1 MRTASIL
8 FLVLSYAL
16 LPLNFITAKEPI
28 PTPAN
33 DPIVGSIEPYLFRQ
47 ILKNQNLEDSIA
59 NHWRDPGLQELV
71 KKHGIQLFG
80 GPMLGDVTSTSA
92 KFWLRATSP
101 CSITLKIT
109 EPNPENPSIL
119 TFKAKATEA
128 NDLTV
133 VVEAN
138 GLKPFTEYIA
148 NFSDENGPV
157 GRRENR
163 FRTSPALGQK
173 ERFSVAFGG
182 GARYNPPKERIWK
195 TVANRNPHAFLFLG
209 DNLYQDKPTHRNLQ
223 RVYYYRRQM
232 RPEFI
237 ELSATTACYAIW
249 DDHDFGANDVSGG
262 IEPFKPAWKL
272 PVWKVFKENWPNPY
286 FGGGEKQPGCWFDFS
301 IGDVDFF
308 MTDGRYYRD
317 FKKGTMLG
325 PVQKQWLKEK
335 LSNSKATFKVI
346 ASGTLWTETAD
357 KGGKDSW
364 WGVPEEREEIF
375 SLIDEKNI
383 GGVILLSADRHRT
396 DVYKIKRLNGYDL
409 YEFETS
415 KLTNNHTHGT
425 KKEALFSYNK
435 GNFFGLLDFDL
446 TKKDPEMT
454 FRCITM
460 EDEEVY
466 NLTLRESQ
474 LSHSGIKLENGPK
487 FNFDYRKKGPH
498 GSPNSIEAV
507 VQDSA
512 VVFEVKSGSG
522 IGSGK
527 IKLREGNWPKKVFVR
542 LHLAGLE
549 GFKVSNGKKILKG
562 FHMSN
567 KSNGTRKEELKIRM
581 LDAKG
586 NPVEG
591 KYLLKFSGSNKV
603 PSERLKGYF
612 EVTIPAVLLSQDVKE
627 LEINWVDFYRR

>member
-1 MRTASIL
+1 MRISSIL
-8 FLVLSYAL
+8 FYVLSYTL
-16 LPLNFITAKEPI
+16 LPLHSLTAKEPI
-28 PTPAN
+28 PTPAD
-33 DPIVGSIEPYLFRQ
+33 DPIVGSIEPYLFRK
-47 ILKNQNLEDSIA
+47 ILKNKNLEDSIA
-59 NHWRDPGLQELV
+59 NHWRDPALQELV
-71 KKHGIQLFG
+71 KKNGIQLFG
-80 GPMLGDVTSTSA
+80 GPMLGDVTATSA
-92 KFWLRATSP
+92 KFWLRATHP
-101 CSITLKIT
+101 CRITLEIT
-109 EPNPENPSIL
+109 EANSTNPSIL
-119 TFKAKATEA
+119 SFKAKATET

-133 VVEAN
+133 VLEAK
-138 GLKPFTEYIA
+138 GLKPFTEYVA
-148 NFSDENGPV
+148 NFSDDNGPA

-195 TVANRNPHAFLFLG
+195 TVADRNPHAFLFLG

-232 RPEFI
+232 RPEFV

-335 LSNSKATFKVI
+335 LSKSKATFKVI

-396 DVYKIKRLNGYDL
+396 DVYKIKRPNGYDL

-415 KLTNNHTHGT
+415 KLTNNHTHRT
-425 KKEALFSYNK
+425 KKEAIFSYNK

-446 TKKDPEMT
+446 TKEDPEMT

-460 EDEEVY
+460 ENEEVY
-466 NLTLRESQ
+466 NLTLKQSQ
-474 LSHSGIKLENGPK
+474 LTLRQTLEKSPNKIPGGSPR
-487 FNFDYRKKGPH
+487 FNFEYRAKGPH
-498 GSPNSIEAV
+498 GSPNSILATIERSKTIF
-507 VQDSA
+507 D
-512 VVFEVKSGSG
+512 VKSGFG
-522 IGSGK
+522 IGGGK
-527 IKLREGNWPKKVFVR
+527 IKLATGEWPETVLVR
-542 LHLAGLE
+542 LHLTGLE
-549 GFKVSNGKKILKG
+549 GFSVSNGKQSL
-562 FHMSN
+562 
-567 KSNGTRKEELKIRM
+567 TRSDLDIRM
-581 LDAKG
+581 LDSRG
-586 NPVEG
+586 NVKEG
-591 KYLLKFSGSNKV
+591 RYLLKT
-603 PSERLKGYF
+603 KGYY
-612 EVTIPAVLLSQDVKE
+612 EAVVPPSLLGPEVKE
-627 LEINWVDFYRR
+627 LQISWVDFYRR

>member
-1 MRTASIL
+1 MRTSSIL
-8 FLVLSYAL
+8 FFILSYAL
-16 LPLNFITAKEPI
+16 LPLHSITAKEPI
-28 PTPAN
+28 PTPAD

-47 ILKNQNLEDSIA
+47 ILKNKNLEDSIA
-59 NHWRDPGLQELV
+59 NHWRDPALQELV

-92 KFWLRATSP
+92 KFWLRATRP
-101 CSITLKIT
+101 CRITLEIT
-109 EPNPENPSIL
+109 EANSANPSIL
-119 TFKAKATEA
+119 TFKTKATET

-133 VVEAN
+133 VLEGK
-138 GLKPFTEYIA
+138 GLKPFTEYVA

-195 TVANRNPHAFLFLG
+195 TIAGRNPHAFLFLG

-396 DVYKIKRLNGYDL
+396 DVYKIKRPNGYDL

-425 KKEALFSYNK
+425 KKEAMFSYNK
-435 GNFFGLLDFDL
+435 GNFFGLLDFDFN
-446 TKKDPEMT
+446 KQDPEVT
-454 FRCITM
+454 FRCITI
-460 EDEEVY
+460 EDKEVY
-466 NLTLRESQ
+466 NLTLKHSQ
-474 LSHSGIKLENGPK
+474 LSKSKVPVKQPNESPK
-487 FNFDYRKKGPH
+487 NLPEFNFDYQKKGPH
-498 GSPNSIEAV
+498 GSPNSILATIGRSKTIF
-507 VQDSA
+507 D
-512 VVFEVKSGSG
+512 VKSGFG
-522 IGSGK
+522 IGAGK
-527 IKLREGNWPKKVFVR
+527 IRLATGEWPEKVLVR
-542 LHLAGLE
+542 LHLTGLE
-549 GFKVSNGKKILKG
+549 GFSVSNGKQSLTRSDLDIRILD
-562 FHMSN
+562 
-567 KSNGTRKEELKIRM
+567 L
-581 LDAKG
+581 KG
-586 NPVEG
+586 NPVKG
-591 KYLLKFSGSNKV
+591 PYLLKSLGPNK
-603 PSERLKGYF
+603 SKRIEGYY
-612 EVTIPAVLLSQDVKE
+612 EARIPQSLLTEDTKE
-627 LEINWVDFYRR
+627 IRISWVDFYRR

>member
-1 MRTASIL
+1 MRISSIL
-8 FLVLSYAL
+8 FYVLSYTL
-16 LPLNFITAKEPI
+16 LPLHSLTAKEPI
-28 PTPAN
+28 PTPAD

-47 ILKNQNLEDSIA
+47 ILKNKDLEDSIA
-59 NHWRDPGLQELV
+59 NHWRDPALQELV
-71 KKHGIQLFG
+71 KKNGIQLFG

-92 KFWLRATSP
+92 KFWLRATHP
-101 CSITLKIT
+101 CRITLEIT
-109 EPNPENPSIL
+109 EANSTNPSIL
-119 TFKAKATEA
+119 SFKTKATET

-133 VVEAN
+133 VLEAK
-138 GLKPFTEYIA
+138 GLKPFTEYVA
-148 NFSDENGPV
+148 NFSDDNGPA

-195 TVANRNPHAFLFLG
+195 TVADRNPHAFLFLG

-232 RPEFI
+232 RPEFV

-335 LSNSKATFKVI
+335 LNNSEATFKVI

-396 DVYKIKRLNGYDL
+396 DVYKIKRPNGYDL

-425 KKEALFSYNK
+425 KKQAVFSYNK

-446 TKKDPEMT
+446 TKEDPEMT

-460 EDEEVY
+460 ENEEVY
-466 NLTLRESQ
+466 NLTLKQSQ
-474 LSHSGIKLENGPK
+474 LALRQTPEKSPNKIPGGSPR
-487 FNFDYRKKGPH
+487 FNFEYRAKGPH
-498 GSPNSIEAV
+498 GSPNSILATIERSKTIF
-507 VQDSA
+507 D
-512 VVFEVKSGSG
+512 VKSGFG
-522 IGSGK
+522 IGGGK
-527 IKLREGNWPKKVFVR
+527 IKLATGEWPDKVLVR
-542 LHLAGLE
+542 LHLTGLE
-549 GFKVSNGKKILKG
+549 GFSVSNGKQSL
-562 FHMSN
+562 
-567 KSNGTRKEELKIRM
+567 TRSDLDIRM
-581 LDAKG
+581 FDSKG
-586 NPVEG
+586 KPAEG
-591 KYLLKFSGSNKV
+591 SYLLKK
-603 PSERLKGYF
+603 KGYY
-612 EVTIPAVLLSQDVKE
+612 EATIPPSLLGSDVP
-627 LEINWVDFYRR
+627 EIEISWVDFYRR

>member
-1 MRTASIL
+1 MRISSIL
-8 FLVLSYAL
+8 FFFLSYTL
-16 LPLNFITAKEPI
+16 LSLHSLTGKAPI
-28 PTPAN
+28 PTPPT
-33 DPIVGSIEPYLFRQ
+33 DPIVGPIEPYLFRQ
-47 ILKNQNLEDSIA
+47 ILENKNLEDGIA
-59 NHWRDPGLQELV
+59 NHWRDPSLQKLIQEN
-71 KKHGIQLFG
+71 GIQLFG

-92 KFWLRATSP
+92 KFWLRATHP
-101 CSITLKIT
+101 CRITLGIT
-109 EPNPENPSIL
+109 EANSATAPIL
-119 TFKAKATEA
+119 AFKTKATEA

-133 VVEAN
+133 IIEAN
-138 GLKPFTEYIA
+138 GLKPFTEYLA
-148 NFSDENGPV
+148 NFSDENGPI
-157 GRRENR
+157 GRRNNR

-195 TVANRNPHAFLFLG
+195 TVASRKPHAFLFLG

-232 RPEFI
+232 RPEFV

-396 DVYKIKRLNGYDL
+396 DVYKIKRPNGYDL

-425 KKEALFSYNK
+425 KKEAIFSYNK

-466 NLTLRESQ
+466 NLTLRKSQ
-474 LSHSGIKLENGPK
+474 LSQKGIKLGNGPK

-512 VVFEVKSGSG
+512 VVFDVKSGGG

-527 IKLREGNWPKKVFVR
+527 IKVSEGNWPKKVVVR
-542 LHLAGLE
+542 LHLTGLE
-549 GFKVSNGKKILKG
+549 GFSVSNGKKMLEG

-567 KSNGTRKEELKIRM
+567 KSNDDRKEELKIRM
-581 LDAKG
+581 LDGKG
-586 NPVEG
+586 KPAEG
-591 KYLLKFSGSNKV
+591 KYLLKSYGPNKFKRI
-603 PSERLKGYF
+603 EGYY
-612 EVTIPAVLLSQDVKE
+612 EATIPKSLLTEDTKE
-627 LEINWVDFYRR
+627 IEIRWVDFYRR

>member
-1 MRTASIL
+1 MNQLIQTCLIFSLTTIL
-8 FLVLSYAL
+8 IPELFS
-16 LPLNFITAKEPI
+16 KGPI
-28 PTPAN
+28 PTPKE
-33 DPIVGSIEPYLFRQ
+33 DPVVGPIEPFFFEH
-47 ILKNQNLEDSIA
+47 ILKGDDLDDSIA
-59 NHWRDPGLQELV
+59 NHWNDPQLRKIVQ
-71 KKHGIQLFG
+71 KHGIKLFG
-80 GPMLGDVTSTSA
+80 GPMLGKVTSTSA
-92 KFWLRATSP
+92 TFWLRATKP
-101 CSITLKIT
+101 GKIKLSIK
-109 EPNPENPSIL
+109 EEAGEGEVHSVEGE
-119 TFKAKATEA
+119 ATEDD
-128 NDLTV
+128 DLTLLLT
-133 VVEAN
+133 VEE
-138 GLKPFTEYIA
+138 LKPFTRYRAIFTDGNGEVIA
-148 NFSDENGPV
+148 RPEQG
-157 GRRENR
+157 
-163 FRTSPALGQK
+163 FRTSPAPGQK
-173 ERFSVAFGG
+173 TRFSVAFGG
-182 GARYNPPKERIWK
+182 GARYNPPKEKIWETIAGRK
-195 TVANRNPHAFLFLG
+195 PHAFLFLG

-232 RPEFI
+232 RPEFVR
-237 ELSATTACYAIW
+237 LSSSTACYAIW

-262 IEPFKPAWKL
+262 LDPFKPTWKV

-301 IGDVDFF
+301 VGDIDFF

-325 PVQKQWLKEK
+325 PVQKKWLKEK
-335 LSNSKATFKVI
+335 LRASTATFKVI

-375 SLIDEKNI
+375 SLIEQEKIN
-383 GGVILLSADRHRT
+383 GVFLLSADRHRT
-396 DVYKIKRLNGYDL
+396 DVYRIKRPDGYDL

-425 KKEALFSYNK
+425 KKEAVFSYNK

-460 EDEEVY
+460 EDKEVY
-466 NLTLRESQ
+466 SLTLRKSQ
-474 LSHSGIKLENGPK
+474 LSHPGTKLENGPK

-498 GSPNSIEAV
+498 GSPNSIEETVTESSVAF
-507 VQDSA
+507 D
-512 VVFEVKSGSG
+512 VKSGFG

-527 IKLREGNWPKKVFVR
+527 IKLTEGAWPKKVFVR

-549 GFKVSNGKKILKG
+549 GFSVSTGKKILEG

-567 KSNGTRKEELKIRM
+567 KSNGARKEELQIRM
-581 LDAKG
+581 LDLKG

-591 KYLLKFSGSNKV
+591 KYLLKSLGPNK
-603 PSERLKGYF
+603 SKRIEGYY
-612 EVTIPAVLLSQDVKE
+612 EATIPKSLLTEDTKE
-627 LEINWVDFYRR
+627 IEIRWVDFYRR

>member
-1 MRTASIL
+1 MRTSSIL
-8 FLVLSYAL
+8 FFVLSYTL
-16 LPLNFITAKEPI
+16 LPLHSLTAKEPI
-28 PTPAN
+28 PTPAD

-47 ILKNQNLEDSIA
+47 ILENENLEDSIA
-59 NHWRDPGLQELV
+59 NHWRDPALQALV

-92 KFWLRATSP
+92 KFWLRTTHP
-101 CSITLKIT
+101 CRITLEIT
-109 EPNPENPSIL
+109 EANSANPSIL
-119 TFKAKATEA
+119 TFKTKATET

-133 VVEAN
+133 VLEGK
-138 GLKPFTEYIA
+138 GLKPFTEYVA

-195 TVANRNPHAFLFLG
+195 TIAGRNPHAFLFLG

-262 IEPFKPAWKL
+262 GDPFKPAWKL

-383 GGVILLSADRHRT
+383 DGVILLSADRHRT
-396 DVYKIKRLNGYDL
+396 DIYKIKRPDGYDL

-425 KKEALFSYNK
+425 KKEAVFSYNK
-435 GNFFGLLDFDL
+435 GNFFGLLDFDFN
-446 TKKDPEMT
+446 KQDPAVT
-454 FRCITM
+454 FRCITI
-460 EDEEVY
+460 EDKEVY
-466 NLTLRESQ
+466 NLTLKHSQ
-474 LSHSGIKLENGPK
+474 LSKSKVPEKQPNESPDNLPE
-487 FNFDYRKKGPH
+487 FNFDYQKKGPH
-498 GSPNSIEAV
+498 GSTNSILATIERSKTIF
-507 VQDSA
+507 D
-512 VVFEVKSGSG
+512 VKSGFG
-522 IGSGK
+522 IGGGK
-527 IKLREGNWPKKVFVR
+527 IKLATGEWPEKVLVR
-542 LHLAGLE
+542 LHLTGLE
-549 GFKVSNGKKILKG
+549 GFSVSNGKQSLNRSNLDIRILD
-562 FHMSN
+562 
-567 KSNGTRKEELKIRM
+567 L
-581 LDAKG
+581 KG
-586 NPVEG
+586 NPVKG
-591 KYLLKFSGSNKV
+591 PYLLKSLGPNK
-603 PSERLKGYF
+603 SERIEGFY
-612 EVTIPAVLLSQDVKE
+612 EATIPKSLLTEDAKE
-627 LEINWVDFYRR
+627 IQISWVDFYRR

>member
-1 MRTASIL
+1 MRTSSIL
-8 FLVLSYAL
+8 FFVLSYTL
-16 LPLNFITAKEPI
+16 LPLHSLTAKEPI
-28 PTPAN
+28 PTPAD

-47 ILKNQNLEDSIA
+47 ILENENLEDSIA
-59 NHWRDPGLQELV
+59 NHWRDPALQALV
-71 KKHGIQLFG
+71 EKHGIQLFG

-92 KFWLRATSP
+92 KFWLRTTHP
-101 CSITLKIT
+101 CRITLEIT
-109 EPNPENPSIL
+109 EANSANPSIL
-119 TFKAKATEA
+119 TFKTKASET

-133 VVEAN
+133 VLEGK
-138 GLKPFTEYIA
+138 GLKPFTEYVA

-195 TVANRNPHAFLFLG
+195 TIAGRNPHAFLFLG

-262 IEPFKPAWKL
+262 IDPFKPAWKL

-396 DVYKIKRLNGYDL
+396 DVYKIKRPDGYDL

-425 KKEALFSYNK
+425 KKEAVFSYNK

-460 EDEEVY
+460 EDKEVY
-466 NLTLRESQ
+466 NLTLRKSQ
-474 LSHSGIKLENGPK
+474 LSHTGIKLENGPK

-498 GSPNSIEAV
+498 GSPNSIEAI

-512 VVFEVKSGSG
+512 VVFEVKCGFG

-527 IKLREGNWPKKVFVR
+527 IKRVNGNWPKKVVVR
-542 LHLAGLE
+542 LHLTGLE
-549 GFKVSNGKKILKG
+549 GFSVSNGKKILEG

-567 KSNGTRKEELKIRM
+567 KSNDARKEELKIRM

-586 NPVEG
+586 KPVEG
-591 KYLLKFSGSNKV
+591 KYLLKSLGPNK
-603 PSERLKGYF
+603 SERIEGCY
-612 EVTIPAVLLSQDVKE
+612 EATIPKSLLTEDAKE
-627 LEINWVDFYRR
+627 IQISWVDFYRR

>member
-1 MRTASIL
+1 MRISSIL
-8 FLVLSYAL
+8 FIFLSYTL
-16 LPLNFITAKEPI
+16 LSLHSLTGKHPI
-28 PTPAN
+28 PTPPT
-33 DPIVGSIEPYLFRQ
+33 DPIVGPIEPYLFRQ
-47 ILKNQNLEDSIA
+47 ILKNKNLDDGIA
-59 NHWRDPGLQELV
+59 NHWRDPALQKLIQEN
-71 KKHGIQLFG
+71 GIQLFG
-80 GPMLGDVTSTSA
+80 GPILGDVTSTTA
-92 KFWLRATSP
+92 KFWLRATQP
-101 CSITLKIT
+101 CAISLEIT
-109 EPNPENPSIL
+109 ETNSANAPIP
-119 TFKAKATEA
+119 TFKTRVTEA

-133 VVEAN
+133 IIEAN
-138 GLKPFTEYIA
+138 GLRSFTEYLA
-148 NFSDENGPV
+148 NFSDENGPI
-157 GRRENR
+157 GRRNNL

-182 GARYNPPKERIWK
+182 GARYNPSKEIIWK
-195 TVANRNPHAFLFLG
+195 TVASRKPHAFLFLG

-232 RPEFI
+232 RPEFV
-237 ELSATTACYAIW
+237 ELTATTACYAIW

-262 IEPFKPAWKL
+262 VEPFNPAWKL

-335 LSNSKATFKVI
+335 LSNSKAIFKVI

-396 DVYKIKRLNGYDL
+396 DVYKIKRPNGYDL

-425 KKEALFSYNK
+425 KKEAIFSYNK

-460 EDEEVY
+460 EDKEVY
-466 NLTLRESQ
+466 NLTLRKSQ

-487 FNFDYRKKGPH
+487 FNFDYREKGPH

-507 VQDSA
+507 VKDSA
-512 VVFEVKSGSG
+512 VAFEVKSGFG

-527 IKLREGNWPKKVFVR
+527 IRVSEGNWPKKVVVR
-542 LHLAGLE
+542 LHLKGLE
-549 GFKVSNGKKILKG
+549 GFSVSNGKKILEG

-567 KSNGTRKEELKIRM
+567 KSNDARKEELKIRM
-581 LDAKG
+581 LDAEGKT
-586 NPVEG
+586 VEG
-591 KYLLKFSGSNKV
+591 KYLLKSLGPNKFKRI
-603 PSERLKGYF
+603 EGYY
-612 EVTIPAVLLSQDVKE
+612 EATIPKSLLTEYTKE
-627 LEINWVDFYRR
+627 IEIRWVDFYRR

>member
-1 MRTASIL
+1 MRISSIL
-8 FLVLSYAL
+8 FYVLSYTL
-16 LPLNFITAKEPI
+16 LPLHSLTAKEPI
-28 PTPAN
+28 PTPAD
-33 DPIVGSIEPYLFRQ
+33 DPIVGAIEPYLFRQ
-47 ILKNQNLEDSIA
+47 ILKNKNLEDSIA
-59 NHWRDPGLQELV
+59 NHWRDPALQELV
-71 KKHGIQLFG
+71 KKNEIQLFG

-92 KFWLRATSP
+92 KFWLRATHP
-101 CSITLKIT
+101 CRITLEIT
-109 EPNPENPSIL
+109 EANSTNPSIL
-119 TFKAKATEA
+119 SFKTKATET

-133 VVEAN
+133 VLEAK
-138 GLKPFTEYIA
+138 GLKPFTEYVA
-148 NFSDENGPV
+148 NFSDDNGPA

-195 TVANRNPHAFLFLG
+195 TVADRNPHAFLFLG

-232 RPEFI
+232 RPEFV

-335 LSNSKATFKVI
+335 LSKSKATFKVI

-396 DVYKIKRLNGYDL
+396 DVYKIKRPNGYDL

-415 KLTNNHTHGT
+415 KLTNNHTHRT
-425 KKEALFSYNK
+425 KKEAIFSYNK

-446 TKKDPEMT
+446 TKEDPEMT

-460 EDEEVY
+460 ENEEVY
-466 NLTLRESQ
+466 NLTLKQSQ
-474 LSHSGIKLENGPK
+474 LTLRQTLEKSPNKIPGGSPR
-487 FNFDYRKKGPH
+487 FNFEYRAKGPH
-498 GSPNSIEAV
+498 GSPNSILATIERSKTIF
-507 VQDSA
+507 D
-512 VVFEVKSGSG
+512 VKSGFG
-522 IGSGK
+522 IGGGK
-527 IKLREGNWPKKVFVR
+527 IKLATGEWPETVLVR
-542 LHLAGLE
+542 LHLTGLE
-549 GFKVSNGKKILKG
+549 GFSVSNGKQSL
-562 FHMSN
+562 
-567 KSNGTRKEELKIRM
+567 TRSDLDIRM
-581 LDAKG
+581 LDSRG
-586 NPVEG
+586 NVKEG
-591 KYLLKFSGSNKV
+591 RYLLKT
-603 PSERLKGYF
+603 KGYY
-612 EVTIPAVLLSQDVKE
+612 EAVVPPSLLGPEVKE
-627 LEINWVDFYRR
+627 LQISWVDFYRR

>member
-1 MRTASIL
+1 
-8 FLVLSYAL
+8 
-16 LPLNFITAKEPI
+16 
-28 PTPAN
+28 
-33 DPIVGSIEPYLFRQ
+33 
-47 ILKNQNLEDSIA
+47 
-59 NHWRDPGLQELV
+59 
-71 KKHGIQLFG
+71 
-80 GPMLGDVTSTSA
+80 MLGDVTSTSA
-92 KFWLRATSP
+92 KFWLRATRP

-109 EPNPENPSIL
+109 EANLTDPSIL

-133 VVEAN
+133 IVEGK
-138 GLKPFTEYIA
+138 GLKPFTEYFA
-148 NFSDENGPV
+148 NFSDENGPL
-157 GRRENR
+157 GRRTNR
-163 FRTSPALGQK
+163 FRTSPARGQR
-173 ERFSVAFGG
+173 EQFSVAFGG

-195 TVANRNPHAFLFLG
+195 TIANRNPHAFLFLG

-237 ELSATTACYAIW
+237 ELSATTSCYAIW

-346 ASGTLWTETAD
+346 ASGTLWTESAD

-383 GGVILLSADRHRT
+383 SGVILLSADRHRT
-396 DVYKIKRLNGYDL
+396 DVYKIKRPNGYDL

-425 KKEALFSYNK
+425 KKEAIFSYNK

-460 EDEEVY
+460 EDKEVY
-466 NLTLRESQ
+466 NLTLRKSQ
-474 LSHSGIKLENGPK
+474 LSHTGLKLENGPK
-487 FNFDYRKKGPH
+487 FNFDYQKKGPH

-512 VVFEVKSGSG
+512 IFFEVKSGFG

-527 IKLREGNWPKKVFVR
+527 IKRVNGNWPKKVLLR
-542 LHLAGLE
+542 LHLGGLE
-549 GFKVSNGKKILKG
+549 GFEVSNGKKTLK
-562 FHMSN
+562 
-567 KSNGTRKEELKIRM
+567 RPELQVRM
-581 LDAKG
+581 FDSKG
-586 NPVEG
+586 KPVEG
-591 KYLLKFSGSNKV
+591 PYLLKK
-603 PSERLKGYF
+603 KGYY
-612 EVTIPAVLLSQDVKE
+612 EATIPPSLLGSDVQ
-627 LEINWVDFYRR
+627 EIEISWVDFYRR

>member
-1 MRTASIL
+1 MRISSIL
-8 FLVLSYAL
+8 FFFLSYTL
-16 LPLNFITAKEPI
+16 LSLHSLTGKAPI
-28 PTPAN
+28 PTPPT
-33 DPIVGSIEPYLFRQ
+33 DPIVGPIEPYLFRQ
-47 ILKNQNLEDSIA
+47 ILENKNLEDGIA
-59 NHWRDPGLQELV
+59 NHWRDPSLQKLIQEN
-71 KKHGIQLFG
+71 GIQLFG

-92 KFWLRATSP
+92 KFWLRATHP
-101 CSITLKIT
+101 CRITLGIT
-109 EPNPENPSIL
+109 EANSATAPIL
-119 TFKAKATEA
+119 AFKTKATEA

-133 VVEAN
+133 IIEAN
-138 GLKPFTEYIA
+138 GLKPFTEYLA
-148 NFSDENGPV
+148 NFSDENGPI
-157 GRRENR
+157 GRRNNR

-195 TVANRNPHAFLFLG
+195 TVASRKPHAFLFLG

-232 RPEFI
+232 RPEFV

-396 DVYKIKRLNGYDL
+396 DVYKIKRPNGYDL

-425 KKEALFSYNK
+425 KKEAVFSYNK

-466 NLTLRESQ
+466 NLTLRKSQ
-474 LSHSGIKLENGPK
+474 LSQKGIKLENGPK

-512 VVFEVKSGSG
+512 VVFDVKSGFG

-527 IKLREGNWPKKVFVR
+527 IKLEEGNWPEKVLVR

-549 GFKVSNGKKILKG
+549 GFRVSNGKKILEG

-591 KYLLKFSGSNKV
+591 KYLLKAPGPNKSKRIEGYYEATV
-603 PSERLKGYF
+603 PPS
-612 EVTIPAVLLSQDVKE
+612 LLGPDVKE
-627 LEINWVDFYRR
+627 LQISWVDFYRG

>member
-1 MRTASIL
+1 MRISSIL
-8 FLVLSYAL
+8 FYVLSYTL
-16 LPLNFITAKEPI
+16 LPLHSLTAKEPI
-28 PTPAN
+28 PTPAD
-33 DPIVGSIEPYLFRQ
+33 DPIVGSIEPYLFRK
-47 ILKNQNLEDSIA
+47 ILKNKNLEDSIA
-59 NHWRDPGLQELV
+59 NHWRDPALQELV
-71 KKHGIQLFG
+71 KKNEIQLFG
-80 GPMLGDVTSTSA
+80 GPMLGDVTATSA
-92 KFWLRATSP
+92 KFWLRATHP
-101 CSITLKIT
+101 CRITLEIT
-109 EPNPENPSIL
+109 EANSTNPSIL
-119 TFKAKATEA
+119 SFKTKATET

-133 VVEAN
+133 VLEAK
-138 GLKPFTEYIA
+138 GLKPFTEYVA
-148 NFSDENGPV
+148 NFSDDNGPA

-195 TVANRNPHAFLFLG
+195 TVADRNPHAFLFLG

-232 RPEFI
+232 RPEFV

-262 IEPFKPAWKL
+262 IEPFKPVWKL

-396 DVYKIKRLNGYDL
+396 DVYKIKRPNGYDL

-425 KKEALFSYNK
+425 KKEAIFSYNK

-446 TKKDPEMT
+446 TKEDPEMT

-460 EDEEVY
+460 ENEEVY
-466 NLTLRESQ
+466 NLTLKQSQ
-474 LSHSGIKLENGPK
+474 LTLRQTP
-487 FNFDYRKKGPH
+487 RKITK
-498 GSPNSIEAV
+498 
-507 VQDSA
+507 
-512 VVFEVKSGSG
+512 
-522 IGSGK
+522 
-527 IKLREGNWPKKVFVR
+527 
-542 LHLAGLE
+542 
-549 GFKVSNGKKILKG
+549 
-562 FHMSN
+562 
-567 KSNGTRKEELKIRM
+567 
-581 LDAKG
+581 
-586 NPVEG
+586 
-591 KYLLKFSGSNKV
+591 
-603 PSERLKGYF
+603 
-612 EVTIPAVLLSQDVKE
+612 
-627 LEINWVDFYRR
+627 